1 MYKFVLVFFSSKFY
15 FCGKYILIY
24 FINLGR
30 PSLKHLENTVERP
43 RQVKKLLM
51 EKAAILEERESHLF
65 GKKIDHT

>member
-15 FCGKYILIY
+15 FCRKYILILS
-24 FINLGR
+24 ISDAHRLNI
-30 PSLKHLENTVERP
+30 LKTLLKDP
-43 RQVKKLLM
+43 RKVKKLLM